1 MTMKSKLLSIV
12 FGLAILSATGCAMLS
27 EPGDNYRNAMTD
39 IKNGRSEFGFV
50 YLKRVVES
58 GPSSSY
64 APAAKFAVGEHYFDN
79 YDYYNAIETLSDY
92 LLKYPKDK
100 GAVFAKLLIYKMIAD
115 IKNAKISDIQHEAL
129 IKEIRKE
136 LFSKPLFL
144 IFYDKKSPR
153 SYKSLFKNTYLVYDY
168 VDKIRVL
175 RNDKIFL
182 ELSP

>member
-1 MTMKSKLLSIV
+1 MSMNIVKKTVLTVSCFLLV
-12 FGLAILSATGCAMLS
+12 AGCAMLS
-27 EPGDNYRNAMTD
+27 EPGEMYNSGLQSIRDGNKPFAFMH
-39 IKNGRSEFGFV
+39 
-50 YLKRVVES
+50 LKSLVES
-58 GPSSSY
+58 DPQSPY
-64 APAAKFAVGEHYFDN
+64 AKEAEFAVAEYYFDIS
-79 YDYYNAIETLSDY
+79 DYYNSIEMFSDY
-92 LLKYPKDK
+92 ISRYPKDK
-100 GAVFAKLLIYKMIAD
+100 GAIFAKLLIYKMLAEQ
-115 IKNAKISDIQHEAL
+115 KNSKVSDAQHDLL

-153 SYKSLFKNTYLVYDY
+153 AFHSLFKNTYLVYDY

>member
-1 MTMKSKLLSIV
+1 LLADR
-12 FGLAILSATGCAMLS
+12 G
-27 EPGDNYRNAMTD
+27 
-39 IKNGRSEFGFV
+39 EFRLQPAFV
-50 YLKRVVES
+50 DR
-58 GPSSSY
+58 PD
-64 APAAKFAVGEHYFDN
+64 A
-79 YDYYNAIETLSDY
+79 
-92 LLKYPKDK
+92 
-100 GAVFAKLLIYKMIAD
+100 
-115 IKNAKISDIQHEAL
+115 QHDLL

-153 SYKSLFKNTYLVYDY
+153 AYRSLFKNTYLVYDY